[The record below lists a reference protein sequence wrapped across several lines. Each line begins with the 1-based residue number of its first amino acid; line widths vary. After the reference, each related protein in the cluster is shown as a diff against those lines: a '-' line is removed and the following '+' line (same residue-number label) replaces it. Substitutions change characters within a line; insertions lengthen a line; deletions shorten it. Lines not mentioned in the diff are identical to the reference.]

1 MTLAFNLADLF
12 ESVVEAIPEREAIS
26 CGDRR
31 LTYGQLEDRANRIA
45 HHLLDAGVQPGQ
57 HVGLY
62 LFNGTEYVEAMLACL
77 KIRAVPINV
86 NYRYVEGELEYLF
99 SDADLV
105 GVVHQREFAPRL
117 AAIKDG
123 LPLLGTFVFVD
134 DDSGAD
140 LTALGSVEFE
150 EAVSKSSPTRDFP
163 ARSGDDQFVIYTGGT
178 TGMPKGVVWRQ
189 EDLFFTGMGGGNPA
203 GVPIERPEALAE
215 NAKTRAVVVQFPVPP
230 LIHGAAQLGV
240 FIGFFWGDR
249 IVLIPRFDP
258 EGVWDAVARER
269 VNTMTLVGDA
279 MARPLAETLERDPDR
294 WDLSSLVYFGST
306 GAVLSDSVK
315 DQLRGLLPTSIVTE
329 NFGSTETGFQGMEA
343 PGAAGGG
350 RRFMMTD
357 RTAVFDEDL
366 RRVEPGSGVIGKLA
380 RRGRIP
386 LGYYNDQKKTA
397 ETFVEIEGER
407 WTMPGDLATVEADGT
422 IVVYGRGAVC
432 INSGGEKIFPDEVE
446 RAVKG
451 HPSVFDAVIVGV
463 PDERWGERVA
473 ALVQLRPGEALTLED
488 LDAHSRTLVAGYKVP
503 RELHIVDRVV
513 RHPSGKPDYP
523 WAKRVATAGVVRRG
537 VNA

>member
-1 MTLAFNLADLF
+1 MSPLAFNLADLY
-12 ESVVEAIPEREAIS
+12 ESVADAIGHREALS

-31 LTYGQLEDRANRIA
+31 LTYAQLDERANRIA
-45 HHLLDAGVQPGQ
+45 HHLRDAGVQPGQ

-62 LFNGTEYVEAMLACL
+62 LYNGTEYIEAMLGCL

-86 NYRYVEGELEYLF
+86 NYRYVEGELAYLF
-99 SDADLV
+99 NDADLV
-105 GVVHQREFAPRL
+105 GVVHQREFAPRI
-117 AAIKDG
+117 AAIKGG
-123 LPLLGTFVFVD
+123 LSLLKTLLYVD
-134 DDSGAD
+134 DASGAD
-140 LTALGSVEFE
+140 VEAIGSVEFE
-150 EAVSKSSPTRDFP
+150 AAAAAASPERDFGE
-163 ARSGDDQFVIYTGGT
+163 RSGDDHFVIYTGGT

-203 GVPIERPEALAE
+203 GVPIERPEELAE
-215 NAKTRAVVVQFPVPP
+215 NAVNRMVLVQFPVPP

-249 IVLIPRFDP
+249 VVLISRFDP
-258 EGVWDAVARER
+258 EGVWETIEREH
-269 VNTMTLVGDA
+269 VTTITLVGDA
-279 MARPLAETLERDPDR
+279 MARPLAESLAANPGR

-306 GAVLSDSVK
+306 GAVLSDAVK
-315 DQLRGLLPTSIVTE
+315 EQVRGLLPTTIVAE

-343 PGAAGGG
+343 PGAASGG

-357 RTAVFDEDL
+357 RTAVFDDDL
-366 RRVEPGSGVIGKLA
+366 ARVEPGSGVIGKLA

-386 LGYYNDQKKTA
+386 LGYYNDPKKTA

-407 WTMPGDLATVEADGT
+407 WTMPGDLAEVDADGT
-422 IVVYGRGAVC
+422 ILVYGRGAVC

-446 RAVKG
+446 RAVKA
-451 HPSVFDAVIVGV
+451 HPAVFDAVIVGA

-473 ALVQLRPGEALTLED
+473 AVVQLREGESLTLED
-488 LDAHSRTLVAGYKVP
+488 LDAHCRTLIAGYKVP
-503 RELHIVDRVV
+503 RELHVVDRVL

-523 WAKRVATAGVVRRG
+523 WAKNVVREG
-537 VNA
+537 VRT